1 MGFNNVHVYW
11 IYQYDLKGEGQV
23 DQFLLF
29 VLMAVLL
36 ILLPGPDTVI
46 ATKNTLEIG
55 RTGGLQTALG
65 TCCALLIHTMAAVI
79 GLSAII
85 VKSAVLFSV
94 FKYVGAVYLVYMGVK
109 AIWSLK
115 KNEVATD
122 TEELQVN
129 KYGHT
134 SCFRQGFLTNILN
147 PKVAVFFLTF
157 LPQFVNTEKSTLPQ
171 FLLMGL
177 TYALLTAI
185 WFLLYI
191 YLINHIRMYMRKP
204 TTQKFIQGISGIVL
218 VGFGIKLALEKA
230 HS

>member
-1 MGFNNVHVYW
+1 M
-11 IYQYDLKGEGQV
+11 

-94 FKYVGAVYLVYMGVK
+94 FKYVGAVYLVYMGIK

-115 KNEVATD
+115 KNEIATD

-157 LPQFVNTEKSTLPQ
+157 LPQFVNTEKSTFPQ

-204 TTQKFIQGISGIVL
+204 KTQKFIQGISGIVL